1 LIIIIFFPEYIKII
15 IKIVKIKHNIKNIII
30 TIQKIF
36 LIIIKFKIPIISE
49 IKDKLKG
56 NPILINK
63 EINVNN
69 QKNILKKKI
78 FLIK

>member
-1 LIIIIFFPEYIKII
+1 M
-15 IKIVKIKHNIKNIII
+15 I

-56 NPILINK
+56 NPILISK